1 MTILKPPVS
10 LNPARPLASQVAA
23 HLLEG
28 CEGVPVDLS
37 DTLVIVPTTGAA
49 RGIRAALAAA
59 TSGVLSPGFRL
70 PMEALLPRDSTTA
83 APVERLAAWVQ
94 VLRRAPRSRFAALI
108 PPAVKLSA
116 AEDWI
121 GVATRLIEVCDTL
134 AEAGLSPADEQ
145 IAALCPA
152 DIARWTE
159 FGELHEDYNS
169 LLNGAGRPDPNE
181 LRRVQAVDPTPPP
194 GIRRIVIAAAPD
206 LPAVSAQW
214 LEALEKQGV
223 LCEVLCAPSGA
234 MEAPVDP
241 WGRPDPEWWL
251 THSVPVPEEVLVVE
265 NDTASEAMALAG
277 FAAKHGGGG
286 FGLVSAA
293 PETATA
299 LEAEVAR
306 RGAVSYLPEGRP
318 LRQTEPATIITA
330 WDDFRRT
337 GRLRTLRPLLQLPL
351 FLRLLSEGTDL
362 SAADAGTACDRLL
375 AEKLCTTLE
384 AAAAWSRADQSA
396 KPDAVVIRRF
406 VAAAQALVA
415 RDLQGQA
422 LLAALYAPDEPAEAH
437 TAAEL
442 ETLVE
447 ALDEADT
454 SPLLAEF
461 SPDWREALHRGLL
474 MSRRVFTAAPEGAVE
489 IHGWL
494 EAPWIAAPVLC
505 VAGCREGALPS
516 GVTED
521 AFLPDALREKLGLP
535 CQKTRFARDAC
546 ILSGLLAM
554 HGPERLRLGF
564 SRFRPE
570 GEPNRPSRLLFGCTE
585 EELPARV
592 EKIFQPAPTSRRLP
606 AARPAWKLHLDPPPP
621 VASIRVTGFKHYLE
635 CPLRFCLSQ
644 VKKLQPFDPE
654 QREINPPDYGTLL
667 HRVVENFHQRGP
679 ADSTDEKTIADWLDR
694 ELDAVVAGHYGR
706 HPAPVVRVQA
716 GSMRVRLRHLA
727 ALQAAGRRAGWRIIE
742 SEYAVPK
749 DDGFTIGPLAL
760 TGTMDRVEVHDELG
774 LRVLDYKTFNTTKT
788 PEDTHFGPPRP
799 EGEFPAADITRRDK
813 RDRAVERSWT
823 DLQLP
828 LYRRLAAKIWPE
840 QAAKGLGTGYIL
852 LPGDP
857 DDTQIA
863 LLDIDGPTQAA
874 AERCA
879 EAVAR
884 RVADGV
890 FWPPAAKVDYDNFA
904 EWFGGGH
911 PRDVF
916 DAETIAALEGRP

>member
-1 MTILKPPVS
+1 MTDLKPP
-10 LNPARPLASQVAA
+10 LHLDHARPLADQVAA
-23 HLLEG
+23 HLLQG
-28 CEGVPVDLS
+28 RKGMPVDLS
-37 DTLVIVPTTGAA
+37 DTLVIVPTAGAA
-49 RGIRAALAAA
+49 RAIRVALAAA
-59 TSGVLSPGFRL
+59 TQGVLSPTFRL
-70 PMEALLPRDSTTA
+70 PMEALLPTDSTTA

-94 VLRRAPRSRFAALI
+94 VLRRTPRPRFAALV

-116 AEDWI
+116 PEDWI
-121 GVATRLIEVCDTL
+121 GVATRLVEVCDTL
-134 AEAGLSPADEQ
+134 GEAGLSPADGQ
-145 IAALCPA
+145 LATLCAADA
-152 DIARWTE
+152 ARWTE
-159 FGELHEDYNS
+159 FGKLYEDYDS
-169 LLNGAGRPDPNE
+169 LLQGAGRPDPNS
-181 LRRVQAVDPTPPP
+181 LRRAQAADPVPP
-194 GIRRIVIAAAPD
+194 GIRRIVVAAVPD
-206 LPAVSAQW
+206 LPPVVASW

-223 LCEVLCAPSGA
+223 TCQVLCAPSGA
-234 MEAPVDP
+234 VDAPVDR

-251 THSVPVPEEVLVVE
+251 THPVQVPDEVLVVE
-265 NDTASEAMALAG
+265 NDTASEAAALID
-277 FAAKHGGGG
+277 FAAKHGGEG

-293 PETATA
+293 PETTA
-299 LEAEVAR
+299 AMEAEVAR
-306 RGAVSYLPEGRP
+306 RGAVPYLPEGRL

-362 SAADAGTACDRLL
+362 SGADAGTACDRLL

-396 KPDAVVIRRF
+396 KPDAVAIRRF
-406 VAAAQALVA
+406 VDAVQALAA

-437 TAAEL
+437 PAAEL

-474 MSRRVFTAAPEGAVE
+474 MSRRVFTAAPEDAVE

-516 GVTED
+516 GMRED
-521 AFLPDALREKLGLP
+521 AFLPDAIREKLGLP
-535 CQKTRFARDAC
+535 CQKTRYARDAC

-554 HGPERLRLGF
+554 HGSGHLRLGC

-621 VASIRVTGFKHYLE
+621 VTSIRVTGFKHYLE
-635 CPLRFCLSQ
+635 CPLRFYLSQ
-644 VKKLQPFDPE
+644 VKRLQPFDPA
-654 QREINPPDYGTLL
+654 QREISPADYGTLL
-667 HRVVENFHQRGP
+667 HRVLENFHRDGP
-679 ADSTDEKTIADWLDR
+679 AGSTEEHVIADWLEK
-694 ELDAVVAGHYGR
+694 ELDRVVGRHFGR

-716 GSMRVRLRHLA
+716 ESMRVRLRHLA
-727 ALQAAGRRAGWRIIE
+727 ALQAAERRAGWRIIE

-760 TGTMDRVEVHDELG
+760 TGTMDRVEVHEELG

-788 PEDTHFGPPRP
+788 PEDTHFAPPRA
-799 EGEFPAADITRRDK
+799 EGEFSEADITRRDK
-813 RDRAVERSWT
+813 RGRAVERSWT

-828 LYRRLAAKIWPE
+828 LYRRLAADIWPE

-890 FWPPAAKVDYDNFA
+890 FWPPAAKVDYDNFS
-904 EWFGGGH
+904 EWFGGEH
-911 PRDVF
+911 PQDVF
-916 DAETIAALEGRP
+916 DAATITALEGRS